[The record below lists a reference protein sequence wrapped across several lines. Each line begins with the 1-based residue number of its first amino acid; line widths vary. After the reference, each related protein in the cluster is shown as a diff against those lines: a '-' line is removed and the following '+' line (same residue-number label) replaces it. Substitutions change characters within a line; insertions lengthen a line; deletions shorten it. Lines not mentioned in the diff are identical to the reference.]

1 MGINKLLSKLY
12 CENNSKIKTSI
23 NQAARAQGMYQDD
36 STTPKVHYPNGSY
49 QLSSR
54 KFWSTLCVFLLT
66 IVLFSLS
73 NSWSLNNA
81 SHASQESMVSPPWSQ
96 QPNSVIAHLN
106 CYSNIPAACW
116 HRPPSSH
123 FYVDFP
129 EWMFASVY
137 CLCICPWELHIRFEK
152 SGPNLYGLQ
161 VTQPL
166 LSSTAF
172 SLNLYRPTP

>member
-1 MGINKLLSKLY
+1 MWINKLLSKLY
-12 CENNSKIKTSI
+12 CENGSMIKPSI
-23 NQAARAQGMYQDD
+23 NQAVTAQGMYQDD
-36 STTPKVHYPNGSY
+36 SKTPKVHYPHGSY

-54 KFWSTLCVFLLT
+54 KLWSTLCVFLLT

-73 NSWSLNNA
+73 NSWSLNNV

-106 CYSNIPAACW
+106 CYSSIPAVCW
-116 HRPPSSH
+116 HLLPSSH

-137 CLCICPWELHIRFEK
+137 CLCICPWEIHISF
-152 SGPNLYGLQ
+152 
-161 VTQPL
+161 
-166 LSSTAF
+166 
-172 SLNLYRPTP
+172 